1 MLAVL
6 RPRDR
11 PLPVGRP
18 PRPRPRAQS
27 GTDDPAGPHFHA
39 GGPKGSTIEDQSRS
53 GVNFGWDN
61 TVDGYGT
68 MERYRAIDKPG
79 GDHHFFYEE
88 K

>member
-1 MLAVL
+1 M
-6 RPRDR
+6 
-11 PLPVGRP
+11 
-18 PRPRPRAQS
+18 
-27 GTDDPAGPHFHA
+27 
-39 GGPKGSTIEDQSRS
+39 
-53 GVNFGWDN
+53 NFGWDN